1 MGTRRTDAVVRA
13 GALGALAAAV
23 LAGASRP
30 GLSPES
36 STGGDT
42 TGQPGEEALQ
52 RPPGMVWIP
61 GGEFTMGGAD
71 PLARP
76 DESPRHRV
84 RVDGFW
90 MDQTEVTNAQFRR
103 FVEATGYT
111 TTAER
116 AVDWEEL
123 RKQAPPG
130 TPRPP
135 DEALRPGSLVFT
147 PPDRP
152 VGLGNPGQWGTWT
165 AGASWRHP
173 EGPRSSIDGQDDHPV
188 VHVSH
193 EDAAAYCQWAG
204 KRLPTEAE
212 WEYAARGGLEG
223 KINCWGDEPVSPGRA
238 NIWQGR
244 FPDQNTLDDGYAR
257 TAPVGSYPPNGYG
270 LRDMAGNVWEWCSDR
285 YRGDEYA
292 RRARDAGESGVIVN
306 PRGPIT
312 PPAPTDRYVH
322 RGGSYLCNDSY
333 CASYRPSA
341 RMSATPDTSLQ
352 HLGFRCVQP
361 GPPPADSAE

>member
-1 MGTRRTDAVVRA
+1 MA
-13 GALGALAAAV
+13 GVLGILAAGV
-23 LAGASRP
+23 LAAGNPP
-30 GLSPES
+30 GDAAEAP
-36 STGGDT
+36 
-42 TGQPGEEALQ
+42 GQPPHQA
-52 RPPGMVWIP
+52 PTGMVWIP
-61 GGEFTMGGAD
+61 GGEFTMGGAG

-90 MDQTEVTNAQFRR
+90 MDVTEVTNAQFRR
-103 FVEATGYT
+103 FVEATGYK

-123 RKQAPPG
+123 SRQAPPG

-135 DEALRPGSLVFT
+135 DEALQPGSPVFT

-152 VGLGNPGQWGTWT
+152 VSLGNPGQWWTWT
-165 AGASWRHP
+165 VGASWRHP
-173 EGPRSSIDGQDDHPV
+173 EGPGSSIDGKDDHPV

-193 EDAAAYCQWAG
+193 EDAVAYCQWAG

-223 KINCWGDEPVSPGRA
+223 KINCWGDEPVSPKLA

-244 FPDQNTLDDGYAR
+244 FPDRNTLEDGYAR

-270 LRDMAGNVWEWCSDR
+270 LHDMAGNVWEWCSDR

-292 RRARDAGESGVIVN
+292 RRIREAGESGVVVN
-306 PRGPIT
+306 PRGPST
-312 PPAPTDRYVH
+312 PPAPTDQYIL

-352 HLGFRCVQP
+352 HLGFRCVLS
-361 GPPPADSAE
+361 GPPPAEPAGPR